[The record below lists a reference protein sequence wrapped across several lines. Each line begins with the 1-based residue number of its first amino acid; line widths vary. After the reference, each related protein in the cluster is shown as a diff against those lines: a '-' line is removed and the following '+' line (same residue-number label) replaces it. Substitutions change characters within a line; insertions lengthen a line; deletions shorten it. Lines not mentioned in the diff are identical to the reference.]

1 MKHLVV
7 QILSWLLL
15 LNEYMRA
22 GAAGREILYNE
33 MFVWDQCIVYEKL
46 IRLQCRN
53 LSFFV

>member
-22 GAAGREILYNE
+22 GAAGREILHNE
-33 MFVWDQCIVYEKL
+33 MFVWDQCIVYEKF